1 MKKKIGTIT
10 FNFLEHDAVSKNGRC
25 YPAETVKEMVRQARA
40 DLAAGQ
46 ILSCFATHEY
56 ALAEN
61 ATNMIGKIEDIWEE
75 GTVVKGR
82 VGLFDTSIA
91 RDFAG
96 VVAGEGIKTVSL
108 RASEFK
114 MSPNLVTIGGVQMEA
129 VGKAR
134 LAGVDFAM
142 RPGIDMA
149 QLQSYAFES
158 THPNDHTTRDV
169 VPCATE
175 AYVAPVVALLEDE
188 GKVMDP
194 EEIKRLAAEE
204 TRRVIAEAKA
214 ADAAAANA
222 LEAKRHAH
230 PHDHKGGD
238 GKKYNHEHKH
248 MHQDDA
254 NTDHDHEHG
263 NPYELDS
270 FPLKVLADHLVARG
284 TSYLADGD
292 KAEESVAQ
300 AIKDVSGSLAPFV
313 AGLQKTGIMAID
325 SAAKSEDHVKA
336 ETALTESQTA
346 LTEAG
351 TKLASTEST
360 VESLRASVVA
370 LTEAKAALEVQLST
384 SLTEKAAIAKAL
396 VEAQKPS
403 GRHATIG
410 QIMEQA
416 AETMGIDL
424 DAELPD
430 GPTTQRATEQF
441 MSGWATALVNTGTT
455 E

>member
-25 YPAETVKEMVRQARA
+25 YPAATVKEMVRQARA

-46 ILSCFATHEY
+46 ILSCFATHDY

-204 TRRVIAEAKA
+204 ARRIIAEAQA
-214 ADAAAANA
+214 ADKAAAAA

-230 PHDHKGGD
+230 PHDHMGGD
-238 GKKYNHEHKH
+238 KKKYTHEHKH
-248 MHQDDA
+248 AHSDDA

-263 NPYELDS
+263 NPYELDA
-270 FPLKVLADHLVARG
+270 FPLKVLADHLVTRG
-284 TSYLADGD
+284 TAYMAEGD
-292 KAEESVAQ
+292 KLEESAAQ

-325 SAAKSEDHVKA
+325 SAAKSEEHAKV

-351 TKLASTEST
+351 TKLAATETT
-360 VESLRASVVA
+360 VESLRASVTA
-370 LTEAKAALEVQLST
+370 LSEAKAALEVQLST

-396 VEAQKPS
+396 IEAQKPS
-403 GRHATIG
+403 GRHVPVN

-416 AETMGIDL
+416 AEIMGLDL
-424 DAELPD
+424 DAEIPD
-430 GPTTQRATEQF
+430 GPVSKRVLED
-441 MSGWATALVNTGTT
+441 MYSGWGAAIVNAGTA